1 MLLPNMH
8 VFARYTL
15 LVRQF
20 PFLRFGF
27 DSAINSDIVLGI
39 SSTAANKQISN
50 DYNNII
56 NKEMGNTQT
65 PELVRN
71 KKSPCLFMVFQT
83 SSRSTAH
90 VPRILLVGPNVTA
103 EKTPKPR
110 LQFFLTVTVCPAAA
124 QQAQEPRQAAA
135 GTR

>member
-1 MLLPNMH
+1 MH

-15 LVRQF
+15 LVRHF

-27 DSAINSDIVLGI
+27 DSAINSDIVLGF

-65 PELVRN
+65 PELVR
-71 KKSPCLFMVFQT
+71 KQKISLPVHGIVFQT

-90 VPRILLVGPNVTA
+90 VPRVLLVGPNVTA